1 MEYKF
6 SMRSLAQDLS
16 SPDEED
22 EPPLSN
28 SRGFID
34 KFSNFEAIF

>member
-1 MEYKF
+1 MICNEE
-6 SMRSLAQDLS
+6 SCGDTQDLS

-28 SRGFID
+28 SHGVTGE
-34 KFSNFEAIF
+34 FSNFEATT